1 MVKHNNKISNG
12 HFRKHWQSFVK
23 TWFDQPA
30 NKKRRRIERLS
41 KEKISFFDSSIINK
55 FRPLVHCPTHMHNMK
70 IRFGRGFSLNEITK
84 AKIGKGYSNSIGINI
99 DKRRRKN
106 NLFENYNIKRLNEYL
121 EKIVILKKKD
131 KKCFD
136 KSIKIYSIL
145 NKNFY
150 KKKSIYFNEEFK
162 QIIEKDACS
171 LDN

>member
-30 NKKRRRIERLS
+30 NKRRRRIERLS
-41 KEKISFFDSSIINK
+41 KEKIHFSNSSIVNK

-84 AKIGKGYSNSIGINI
+84 AKIGKGYSNSMGINI

-106 NLFENYNIKRLNEYL
+106 NLFENYNIKRLTEYL

-136 KSIKIYSIL
+136 KPSKIYSIL

-150 KKKSIYFNEEFK
+150 KKKINIF
-162 QIIEKDACS
+162 
-171 LDN
+171 